1 MGWEGGELDWDIFTS
16 LQSRFESV
24 SDTTV
29 TNISMWVDTNEMS
42 GYKVATQVNY
52 VWPRMSIQRPIV
64 FPLTALGNESML
76 EIPVNNPSSFPILV
90 QAVLADDY
98 GPQWSRFT
106 PSGAP
111 TQGGIHSPLNPHH
124 PKSSSSK
131 GQVTSG
137 EQAFKLSG
145 VLSTSSQQNG
155 SMEISDV
162 QTQLFKD
169 LVLMDRE
176 GDRSPL
182 PGITFLLPAGAK
194 YYIRT
199 SFKPYS
205 KDIASTVI
213 LLRNNL
219 TGVEAIVAKGR
230 AGTGQ
235 LTVGSGTPGSAL
247 LFQLT
252 EKLLQACQTE
262 PTSKYVPPQLTVR
275 RSFIARNIGE
285 IPLDIRALEIYP
297 PQNAFFG
304 FQWQLP
310 FGWDGSSILGA
321 SGGGGSSSGGAVGS
335 GGVSASGSG
344 GLSGGGGVVSSAG
357 NGGASSF
364 AVLGE
369 YCEGY
374 GFRILNCH
382 PFTLQ
387 PNHTH
392 SIDIAFSPDF
402 TMSKVVRTLRLVD
415 STGGVTFYNTIN
427 SFTVYIFLNKLVN
440 FYVTCVFGFV
450 GVQLHTCGH
459 DSKQNAEYMF
469 FCHFATFVGVSF
481 ENISGNWRWRCCYRI
496 STHGLR
502 RGWFNS
508 FQYCS
513 GYSACGAWGE

>member
-1 MGWEGGELDWDIFTS
+1 MLYPTVGKKWFKGLFLGWEGGELDWTIFST
-16 LQSRFESV
+16 LQKRYESV

-29 TNISMWVDTNEMS
+29 TNISVWIDTNEVG
-42 GYKVATQVNY
+42 GYKVLTQVNY
-52 VWPRMSIQRPIV
+52 VWPRLSIQRPIV

-76 EIPVNNPSSFPILV
+76 EIPVTNPSSFPILI

-98 GPQWSRFT
+98 GPQWSRFIPAQSGPPT
-106 PSGAP
+106 PLQHQNSNVTIAE
-111 TQGGIHSPLNPHH
+111 
-124 PKSSSSK
+124 PK
-131 GQVTSG
+131 
-137 EQAFKLSG
+137 AFKLSG
-145 VLSTSSQQNG
+145 VLSSSSHQNG
-155 SMEISDV
+155 SVEISEV
-162 QTQLFKD
+162 QMQMFRE
-169 LVLMDRE
+169 VLSVDFER
-176 GDRSPL
+176 L
-182 PGITFLLPAGAK
+182 PDDSVSGIAFVLPPGAK
-194 YYIRT
+194 YYLRT
-199 SFKPYS
+199 SFKPHS

-219 TGVEAIVAKGR
+219 TGIEAIMVKGR

-285 IPLDIRALEIYP
+285 IPLDIRGLEIYP
-297 PQNAFFG
+297 PQNYFFG

-310 FGWDGSSILGA
+310 FGWDGSSLIGT
-321 SGGGGSSSGGAVGS
+321 SSGNSVA
-335 GGVSASGSG
+335 GGV
-344 GLSGGGGVVSSAG
+344 GGVAG
-357 NGGASSF
+357 AYD
-364 AVLGE
+364 VLKE

-415 STGGVTFYNTIN
+415 STGGV
-427 SFTVYIFLNKLVN
+427 SR
-440 FYVTCVFGFV
+440 
-450 GVQLHTCGH
+450 
-459 DSKQNAEYMF
+459 DSHIYHLKYSVICCFPN
-469 FCHFATFVGVSF
+469 
-481 ENISGNWRWRCCYRI
+481 RCD
-496 STHGLR
+496 
-502 RGWFNS
+502 N
-508 FQYCS
+508 
-513 GYSACGAWGE
+513 